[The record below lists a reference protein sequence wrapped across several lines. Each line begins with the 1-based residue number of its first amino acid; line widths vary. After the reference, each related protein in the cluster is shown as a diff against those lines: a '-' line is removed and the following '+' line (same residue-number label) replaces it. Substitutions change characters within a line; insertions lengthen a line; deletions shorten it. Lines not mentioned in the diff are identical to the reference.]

1 MTASTHSRIFKDVAC
16 PFCGLCCDDL
26 TVERSGARRLKVKAN
41 GCALACKGFEKT
53 PATATPLIGG
63 KPATFEEAVACA
75 GDILKN
81 SSQPLFGGMATD
93 ISGAKAVLQLA
104 DGIGGVVDHAASRAM
119 FNNLL
124 VLQDGGW
131 MTTTMAEIR
140 NRADLIIFAGTDAVG
155 GYPRFF
161 ERCVWPK
168 KAMFAPRPKN
178 REVVYLGKGLDTK
191 PGRSPSGRRPTV
203 IDADIRRMADVV
215 GVLRALYNGERP
227 VQAKEVG
234 GAAVSKLAKLA
245 ERIKQARYGVIVWS
259 AAEIPGPHGE
269 LTVQAI
275 CEFIKDIN
283 KTSRFSGFPLGG
295 SDNAHGAAQVCTW
308 QSGFPLRTSFATGH
322 PVHDSY
328 VYSSDRLLESGEAD
342 ALVWISAFGRTLKPP
357 KGCCD
362 LPTIVLGAPGMTFS
376 GKSAKTPA
384 KIPDVYI
391 PVAVPGIDHG
401 GHFVRADSVTALPLR
416 SLRETDLASTADAVT
431 AIESHIKAGP

>member
-1 MTASTHSRIFKDVAC
+1 MTTSTGSRLFKDVAC

-26 TVERSGARRLKVKAN
+26 TVECSATRRLKVKAN
-41 GCALACKGFEKT
+41 GCALARRGFEKT
-53 PATATPLIGG
+53 PPAATPMIGG
-63 KPATFEEAVACA
+63 KPAALDEAVAHA
-75 GDILKN
+75 GDILKGC
-81 SSQPLFGGMATD
+81 SQPLFGGMATD
-93 ISGAKAVLQLA
+93 ISGAKAALQLA

-119 FNNLL
+119 FNNLM

-155 GYPRFF
+155 AYPRFF

-168 KAMFAPRPKN
+168 KAMFAPRPKD

-191 PGRSPSGRRPTV
+191 PGHSPEGRRPTL
-203 IDADIRRMADVV
+203 IAADMRRMADVM
-215 GVLRALYNGERP
+215 GALRALYNGRQLQTE
-227 VQAKEVG
+227 KVG
-234 GAAVSKLAKLA
+234 GTPVSQLADLAA
-245 ERIKQARYGVIVWS
+245 RIKKARYGVIVW
-259 AAEIPGPHGE
+259 AAGEIKESHGE

-295 SDNAHGAAQVCTW
+295 NDNALGAAQVCTW

-322 PVHDSY
+322 PVHDPALY
-328 VYSSDRLLESGEAD
+328 ASDRLIESGEAD
-342 ALVWISAFGRTLKPP
+342 ALVWISAFGKNLKPP

-362 LPTIVLGAPGMTFS
+362 LPTIILGAPGMTFS
-376 GKSAKTPA
+376 GQKSGKSGKT
-384 KIPDVYI
+384 PDVYI

-401 GHFVRADSVTALPLR
+401 GHFVRTDSVTSLPLR
-416 SLRETDLASTADAVT
+416 QLRETDLPSTAGVLA
-431 AIESHIKAGP
+431 AIEHHIKAGV